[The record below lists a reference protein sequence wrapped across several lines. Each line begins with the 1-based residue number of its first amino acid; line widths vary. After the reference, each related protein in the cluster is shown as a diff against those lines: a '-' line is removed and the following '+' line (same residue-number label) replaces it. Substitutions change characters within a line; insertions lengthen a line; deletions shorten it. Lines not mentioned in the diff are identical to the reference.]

1 MRGGARESDERLLDW
16 LALSD
21 RQVLVKEIAAQYDA
35 NPRTVE
41 QAMYLVRRAD
51 REAHVDCPEVAP
63 RETTDDQCHWFSQ
76 APGEALGSGRQW
88 HRGGVGTVE
97 AFVTM
102 GACDTDL
109 MFGHLAIQI
118 PPGNDS
124 EATFRKLVDHVFKGV
139 PGFRFGIVI
148 GRELLA

>member
-1 MRGGARESDERLLDW
+1 MTNVTGF
-16 LALSD
+16 
-21 RQVLVKEIAAQYDA
+21 
-35 NPRTVE
+35 PRPLE
-41 QAMYLVRRAD
+41 KPSAPAD
-51 REAHVDCPEVAP
+51 N
-63 RETTDDQCHWFSQ
+63 
-76 APGEALGSGRQW
+76 
-88 HRGGVGTVE
+88 GTVE

-102 GACDTDL
+102 GACDTGL